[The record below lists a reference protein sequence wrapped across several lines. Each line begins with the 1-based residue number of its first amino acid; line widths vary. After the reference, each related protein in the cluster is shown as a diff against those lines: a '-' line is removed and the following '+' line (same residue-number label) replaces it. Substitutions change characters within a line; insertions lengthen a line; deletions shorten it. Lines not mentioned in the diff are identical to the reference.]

1 MMVQRQ
7 TLLFFFIPLAVSI
20 AGFSQTE
27 SQSPAAT
34 SKPVPDMR
42 SELQA
47 KLLNVK
53 RIYVESFGDDE
64 ASESLQAMVIN
75 ALDESKRFIVTEN
88 KDKADA
94 ILKGRSVEE
103 TSHEV
108 HATGEATDVASAAG
122 SHSAVVTP
130 SGGSAHGR
138 FAARAMGIQ
147 DSKLSTETTHEARLA
162 VRLVSH
168 DGDVIWSTTQESQG
182 AKFKGSSADVADKVV
197 KQLLH
202 ELDKAKP
209 NTM

>member
-1 MMVQRQ
+1 MVQRQ
-7 TLLFFFIPLAVSI
+7 TLLFFFMALAVSI

-27 SQSPAAT
+27 SQSPSAT
-34 SKPVPDMR
+34 SKPVPEMR

-64 ASESLQAMVIN
+64 ASKSLQAMVIN

-94 ILKGRSVEE
+94 ILKGRSVEK
-103 TSHEV
+103 TSQEV
-108 HATGEATDVASAAG
+108 HATGEATGVARAAG
-122 SHSAVVTP
+122 SHSGEVSS
-130 SGGSAHGR
+130 SGGSA
-138 FAARAMGIQ
+138 MGIQ
-147 DSKLSTETTHEARLA
+147 NSKLSTETTHEARLA
-162 VRLVSH
+162 VRLVSR

-182 AKFKGSSADVADKVV
+182 AKFKSSSADVADKVV

>member
-1 MMVQRQ
+1 MVQRQ
-7 TLLFFFIPLAVSI
+7 TLLFFFMALAVSI
-20 AGFSQTE
+20 AGFSQTK

-64 ASESLQAMVIN
+64 ASKSLQAVVIN

-94 ILKGRSVEE
+94 ILKGRSVQK
-103 TSHEV
+103 TSQEV
-108 HATGEATDVASAAG
+108 HATGEATGVARAAG
-122 SHSAVVTP
+122 SRSGEVSS
-130 SGGSAHGR
+130 SGGSA
-138 FAARAMGIQ
+138 MGIQ
-147 DSKLSTETTHEARLA
+147 NSKLSTETTHEARLA

-168 DGDVIWSTTQESQG
+168 DGDVIWSTTQESEG
-182 AKFKGSSADVADKVV
+182 AKFKSSSADVADKVV

-209 NTM
+209 NKM

>member
-1 MMVQRQ
+1 MVQRQ
-7 TLLFFFIPLAVSI
+7 TLLFFFTALAVSI

-47 KLLNVK
+47 KLFNVK

-64 ASESLQAMVIN
+64 VSKSLQAMVIN

-94 ILKGRSVEE
+94 ILKGRSVEK
-103 TSHEV
+103 TSQEV
-108 HATGEATDVASAAG
+108 HATGEATGVASAG
-122 SHSAVVTP
+122 GGHSAQVSP
-130 SGGSAHGR
+130 SGGSAHGG
-138 FAARAMGIQ
+138 FAARAMGIE

-162 VRLVSH
+162 VRLVSQ

-182 AKFKGSSADVADKVV
+182 AKFKSSSADVADKVV

-202 ELDKAKP
+202 ELDKATPK
-209 NTM
+209 TM

>member
-1 MMVQRQ
+1 M
-7 TLLFFFIPLAVSI
+7 LFCLIALAVSI
-20 AGFSQTE
+20 AGFSQTK

-34 SKPVPDMR
+34 AKPAPDMR
-42 SELQA
+42 SELLA

-103 TSHEV
+103 TSQEV

-182 AKFKGSSADVADKVV
+182 ARFKGSSADVADKVV
-197 KQLLH
+197 KQLLR

-209 NTM
+209 NAT

>member
-1 MMVQRQ
+1 MVQRE
-7 TLLFFFIPLAVSI
+7 TVLFFFVALAVSI

-27 SQSPAAT
+27 SQGSAAT
-34 SKPVPDMR
+34 SKPAPDAR
-42 SELQA
+42 SELAA

-64 ASESLQAMVIN
+64 ESKTLQAMVIN

-94 ILKGRSVEE
+94 ILKGRSVEK
-103 TSHEV
+103 TSQEV
-108 HATGEATDVASAAG
+108 HATSEATGVARAAG
-122 SHSAVVTP
+122 SRSGEVSS
-130 SGGSAHGR
+130 SGGT
-138 FAARAMGIQ
+138 AMGIQ
-147 DSKLSTETTHEARLA
+147 NSKLSTETTHEARLA
-162 VRLVSH
+162 VRLVSQ

-182 AKFKGSSADVADKVV
+182 AKFKSSSADVADKVV

-209 NTM
+209 KTVTSGE

>member
-1 MMVQRQ
+1 MVQRQ
-7 TLLFFFIPLAVSI
+7 TLLFFFMALAVSI
-20 AGFSQTE
+20 AGFSQTQ

-34 SKPVPDMR
+34 SKPVPDAR
-42 SELQA
+42 SELAA

-64 ASESLQAMVIN
+64 ESKSLQAMVIN

-94 ILKGRSVEE
+94 ILKGRSAEK
-103 TSHEV
+103 TSQEV
-108 HATGEATDVASAAG
+108 HATAEATGEANG
-122 SHSAVVTP
+122 GRHS
-130 SGGSAHGR
+130 GQ
-138 FAARAMGIQ
+138 AMAIQ
-147 DSKLSTETTHEARLA
+147 DSKLSTQTIHEARLA
-162 VRLVSH
+162 VRLVSQ

-182 AKFKGSSADVADKVV
+182 AKFKSSSADVADKVV

-209 NTM
+209 KTVTSDE